1 MGEGELV
8 SLALQ
13 CRGCGSIMSR
23 AATSCTETRGMCD
36 RNLQTWGEYGVEMGL
51 SSC

>member
-23 AATSCTETRGMCD
+23 AATSCTETRGMRD
-36 RNLQTWGEYGVEMGL
+36 RNVGGVWSRNGFIIL
-51 SSC
+51 LTK